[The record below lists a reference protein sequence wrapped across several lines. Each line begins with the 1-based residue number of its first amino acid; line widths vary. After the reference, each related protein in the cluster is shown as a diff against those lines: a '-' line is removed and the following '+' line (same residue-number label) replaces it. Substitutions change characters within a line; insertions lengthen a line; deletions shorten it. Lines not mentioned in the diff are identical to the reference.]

1 MSELNKILV
10 RRAYEE
16 VIGRGQLQVVD
27 ELAASN
33 YVLHDPDRPEDIH
46 GAEGLKQY
54 VQFVRSAF
62 PDVQIRVDDMVAEGD
77 MVAARWSAA
86 GTHRG
91 EFNGIP
97 PTGRRAN
104 VSGMTIFRFEH
115 GKLAEEWQIGDN
127 LGLLQQLGVL
137 PALEPASGGRVPR

>member
-16 VIGRGQLQVVD
+16 VINRRQLQVID
-27 ELAASN
+27 ELTAPN
-33 YVLHDPDRPEDIH
+33 YVQHDANRPEDVN
-46 GAEGLKQY
+46 GPDGLKQY
-54 VQFVRSAF
+54 
-62 PDVQIRVDDMVAEGD
+62 AEGD

-97 PTGRRAN
+97 PTGRCAN

-137 PALEPASGGRVPR
+137 PAVEPASAGRVAT

>member
-16 VIGRGQLQVVD
+16 VINRRQLQVID
-27 ELAASN
+27 ELTAPN
-33 YVLHDPDRPEDIH
+33 YVQHDANRPEDVN
-46 GAEGLKQY
+46 GPDGLKQY
-54 VQFVRSAF
+54 VERLRSAF
-62 PDVQIRVDDMVAEGD
+62 PDLHVRVDDMVAEAD

-91 EFNGIP
+91 EFNRIP
-97 PTGRRAN
+97 PTGKRAN

-115 GKLAEEWQIGDN
+115 GKFAEEWQIGDN

-137 PALEPASGGRVPR
+137 PAMEPASAGRVPT